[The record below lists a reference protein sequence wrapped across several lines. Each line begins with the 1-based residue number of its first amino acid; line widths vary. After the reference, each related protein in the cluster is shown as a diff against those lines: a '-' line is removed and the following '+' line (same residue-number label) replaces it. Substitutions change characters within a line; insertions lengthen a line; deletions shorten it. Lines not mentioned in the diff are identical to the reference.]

1 MLKCILFLLSES
13 YDMAHKE
20 YQSAIVSKLERVNVK
35 FWPVGS
41 PEPAGIMEI
50 DPAHTLVVTDIPS
63 LSKRMGQE
71 GYFVIALYHEGNKEE
86 SFPGIRYAVED
97 LLSVEYSSY
106 EEAFKRLAG
115 IPWEILETE
124 RMLVRES
131 TPGDVEEFY
140 RIYSSPSITYY
151 MEDLFPDREQE
162 MEYMKAYI
170 EQVYGFY
177 GFGLWTVIKKDTG
190 QIIGR
195 AGLNVREG
203 YEIPE
208 LGFIIDV
215 EHQRQGYGYEVCC
228 NILDYAREK
237 LEFDQVQAFVDKEN
251 QASIRLLEK
260 LGFSCKGIA
269 EFNTRYQYYVKV
281 L

>member
-177 GFGLWTVIKKDTG
+177 GFGLWTVIK
-190 QIIGR
+190 R
-195 AGLNVREG
+195 
-203 YEIPE
+203 IP
-208 LGFIIDV
+208 D
-215 EHQRQGYGYEVCC
+215 
-228 NILDYAREK
+228 
-237 LEFDQVQAFVDKEN
+237 
-251 QASIRLLEK
+251 RLLEGRG
-260 LGFSCKGIA
+260 LM
-269 EFNTRYQYYVKV
+269 
-281 L
+281 

>member
-71 GYFVIALYHEGNKEE
+71 GYFVIALYQ
-86 SFPGIRYAVED
+86 
-97 LLSVEYSSY
+97 
-106 EEAFKRLAG
+106 
-115 IPWEILETE
+115 

-228 NILDYAREK
+228 NILDYTREK

-269 EFNTRYQYYVKV
+269 EFNSRYQYYVKV